1 MARTFT
7 LRKRVKLLVGN
18 LRSIRDKETLT
29 PKQTEYVNNAGSAL
43 VNYQRLKYVGLPF
56 QISCQVTQK
65 DGGRYVH

>member
-43 VNYQRLKYVGLPF
+43 VMLEESLPE
-56 QISCQVTQK
+56 
-65 DGGRYVH
+65 D